1 MCLCDFSDVL
11 NLPDYCDVTRNF
23 NVWHVLQF
31 QSFLTFILIGFG
43 KKNVQYYS
51 FDKDSNWD
59 ATRCSYFNV
68 TEINSFI

>member
-43 KKNVQYYS
+43 KKMYNIIHLIRIAIGMLQGV
-51 FDKDSNWD
+51 
-59 ATRCSYFNV
+59 A
-68 TEINSFI
+68 ILM